1 MQSNAKIAQANLSCI
16 NNLVSQFH
24 KHVQSNLILELPRI
38 LEQRK
43 DALLGSRVYPP
54 FLDPISDG
62 PVNPSGTSRLARQ
75 EVSPRN

>member
-16 NNLVSQFH
+16 NDLVLQFH
-24 KHVQSNLILELPRI
+24 KQ
-38 LEQRK
+38 QK

-62 PVNPSGTSRLARQ
+62 PVNPSGTSRIARQ